1 MARKFYCPP
10 QPATGAG
17 TFSDDL
23 VGFQLVQGGGL
34 TQGNF
39 EFTTS
44 IVEKTN
50 RTFEIGSFSQP
61 ITLDTLKIESVLESK
76 KIVAKNYQVYPN
88 FDLSDVTNFTL
99 YGSLSKRLSVA
110 VQGIINF
117 FPASFESNFYGF
129 DQTTGATATN
139 IIFNYVENVTTFDID
154 VARLFNPFDV
164 DFSDNAQVNVSSRE
178 IEISV
183 LRNFTDEYRNY
194 ALFTTAGTFDI
205 IFTDPTPTIT
215 SGTLTISVNGNPFSG
230 ASVTYD
236 NLVIRPNDY
245 NVELLYSEKYD
256 EVQRF
261 LLNRL
266 ISPIYTAIFDF
277 PQENEN
283 GQYYIQKKP
292 VTWPLDGVWNLDI
305 RSILFENYLQTLSEI
320 GSSIDEYKTNLIS
333 RFLTTGS
340 LKDFD
345 TVDQKAEKM
354 FQIYGRSFDETKK
367 FIDALAFMNSVNYV
381 VANDIPSQLLKN
393 LSMTLGWKT
402 NVSPISEDDFL
413 DSVFGNTSKIE
424 FPGYSK
430 PLTPNELNYQFYR
443 NLILNS
449 AFLFK
454 SKGTRKSIESLMR
467 LIGAPEA
474 LIEFNEH
481 VYLVDQVIN
490 MSRFEILYAQISGGT
505 AAIQTPILDPSNTF
519 SILGVTYTGFT
530 STYEFFDVNT
540 TLDDYPVDKEGFPS
554 APEDTEDFY
563 FQKGAGWYEST
574 PQHRSPE
581 IINTQ
586 LSVFTGANV
595 NVQTDLEPF
604 TYGQKYLD
612 RFRKFPLISDG
623 FKLTRVIDNKKSWL
637 PSEKGLRRHSNGG
650 FNAYYYSYDER
661 LVMNVKNIDLFL
673 NPAQGLAYDVWVMSN
688 QYDYPIPQSG
698 MSYPYP
704 SPYGIDWTIIN
715 PQPKSLTFFEFAQT
729 FWRNM
734 INVRNRQFI
743 TDGKTGGYPTLQS
756 IWWAYLD
763 SGSAI
768 NVPNDNFTYQNMIDY
783 VVGIGDY
790 WIRLVDQMIPA
801 TTIWNG
807 GLKYENSQ
815 FHRDKFVWRRQA
827 GCQIIPIPCI
837 PCELTGPIFPVDCF
851 SQIVDCQLY
860 PWQNQRQNQIVP
872 IGQNFTTILSQVV
885 NNYLSSIGVLLS
897 DCIQNSL
904 TSSWYIVL
912 ELDGT
917 EIVRYNFFNGYGFTV
932 PNNSVPTITQY
943 IQAINNS
950 FQNIYEYGIYYSLI
964 PTTATSPDEY
974 NQIKFITLNCQD
986 FTTKSL
992 EFKIDINFNISC
1004 N

>member
-39 EFTTS
+39 EFTVS
-44 IVEKTN
+44 ITEKTN
-50 RTFEIGSFSQP
+50 RTFEIGSFSEP
-61 ITLDTLKIESVLESK
+61 ITLETLKIDSILESK
-76 KIVAKNYQVYPN
+76 QIVAKNYQVYPN
-88 FDLSDVTNFTL
+88 FDLSDITNFTL
-99 YGSLSKRLSVA
+99 YGSLSKRLSVEI
-110 VQGIINF
+110 QNIINF

-129 DQTTGATATN
+129 DFTTGATAIN
-139 IIFNYVENVTTFDID
+139 IVYNQVEDETTFDID
-154 VARLFNPFDV
+154 VSRVANPFDI
-164 DFSDNAQVNVSSRE
+164 DYTENAAINVESRE
-178 IEISV
+178 IEISG
-183 LRNFTDEYRNY
+183 LRNFTDQYRNY
-194 ALFTTAGTFDI
+194 SLFTTAGTFDVI
-205 IFTDPTPTIT
+205 YTIPTSDLT
-215 SGTLTISVNGNPFSG
+215 SGLLTISVNGNPFSG
-230 ASVTYD
+230 LSTTYD
-236 NLVIRPNDY
+236 NLIIRPNDY
-245 NVELLYSEKYD
+245 NVELIYTDKYN
-256 EVQRF
+256 EVQKF

-266 ISPIYTAIFDF
+266 ISPIYTAIFDL
-277 PQENEN
+277 PQEDPS
-283 GQYYIQKKP
+283 GQYYFQKKS
-292 VTWPLDGVWNLDI
+292 VTWPLDGTWNLDI
-305 RSILFENYLQTLSEI
+305 RTISFENYLRTLSEI
-320 GSSIDEYKTNLIS
+320 GVTIDEYKTNLIS

-345 TVDQKAEKM
+345 TIDQKAEKM

-381 VANDIPSQLLKN
+381 VANDIPSQLLRN
-393 LSMTLGWKT
+393 LSETLGWRT
-402 NVSPISEDDFL
+402 NMSPISEENFL
-413 DSVFGNTSKIE
+413 DSVFGNTTKIE

-481 VYLVDQVIN
+481 VYLADQVIN
-490 MSRFEILYAQISGGT
+490 MNRFNNLYAQISGGT
-505 AAIQTPILDPSNTF
+505 AAVQRPVLDPSVTF
-519 SILGVTYTGFT
+519 SILGVIYTGFT
-530 STYEFFDVNT
+530 STYEFFDVST
-540 TLDDYPVDKEGFPS
+540 TLDDYPIDDDGFPS
-554 APEDTEDFY
+554 APEDNENYY
-563 FQKGAGWYEST
+563 FQKGAGWFETT

-581 IINTQ
+581 KINSQ
-586 LSVFTGANV
+586 SSVFTGANPT
-595 NVQTDLEPF
+595 VQTYLEPF

-612 RFRKFPLISDG
+612 RFRRFPLISDG

-637 PSEKGLRRHSNGG
+637 RTQQGLRRNSDGG
-650 FNAYYYSYDER
+650 FNSYYYTYNEK
-661 LVMNVKNIDLFL
+661 LVLNVKNIDLFL

-688 QYDYPIPQSG
+688 NYDYPIPQSG
-698 MSYPYP
+698 MTSPYP
-704 SPYGIDWTIIN
+704 APYGVDWTVID
-715 PQPKSLTFFEFAQT
+715 PKPKSLTFFEFAQT
-729 FWRNM
+729 FWKNM

-756 IWWAYLD
+756 IWWSYLN

-790 WIRLVDQMIPA
+790 WIRLVEQMIPA

-807 GLKYENSQ
+807 GFKYENSP

-837 PCELTGPIFPVDCF
+837 PCELTGPIFPVDCLTQVVNC
-851 SQIVDCQLY
+851 SLY
-860 PWQNQRQNQIVP
+860 PWSQNTQTP
-872 IGQNFTTILSQVV
+872 GQNFTTVLTNTV
-885 NNYLSSIGVLLS
+885 NNYLNSINVS
-897 DCIQNSL
+897 INDCIQNSI
-904 TSSWYIVL
+904 TSTWYIVL
-912 ELDGT
+912 ELDGS
-917 EIVRYNFFNGYGFTV
+917 EIIKYEFFNGYGFV
-932 PNNSVPTITQY
+932 IPNNSVPSITQY
-943 IQAINNS
+943 IQGINDA
-950 FQNIYEYGIYYSLI
+950 FQELYQYGIYYQLLPLTVS
-964 PTTATSPDEY
+964 SPDQYE
-974 NQIKFITLNCQD
+974 QIKFITINCEDYSTTSLN
-986 FTTKSL
+986 FNIG
-992 EFKIDINFNISC
+992 IDFNISC